1 MFYSIK
7 DLNFKSFFLKD
18 YKKNAI
24 ENSSDFYVNLKKYY
38 LNKYKKILEIFK
50 KNNNGLEFANRR
62 SNLIDDVI
70 SKSYKNFLLEKKK
83 IIKNFSFSII
93 ATGYGRGES
102 APFSDIDI
110 LFLHSF
116 KKKII

>member
-24 ENSSDFYVNLKKYY
+24 ENSLDFYVNLKKYY

-70 SKSYKNFLLEKKK
+70 
-83 IIKNFSFSII
+83 
-93 ATGYGRGES
+93 
-102 APFSDIDI
+102 
-110 LFLHSF
+110 
-116 KKKII
+116 